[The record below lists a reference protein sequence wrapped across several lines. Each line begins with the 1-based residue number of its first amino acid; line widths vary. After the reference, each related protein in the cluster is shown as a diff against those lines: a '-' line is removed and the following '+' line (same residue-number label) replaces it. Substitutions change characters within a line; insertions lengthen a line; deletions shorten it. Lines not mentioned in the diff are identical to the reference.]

1 MYGYPNYQTGMYG
14 AVPQMQERLNQ
25 MEQAYQPMRVPPIRG
40 RIVTGIEEARAAQI
54 TLDGTPY
61 YFPSPAEGKVY
72 EKSID
77 LNGMPIFKV
86 YALSTTPK
94 QVPVADTI
102 AALESKVAELEK
114 AITAMKG
121 EMGNEPNANTG
132 NDPTFQ

>member
-14 AVPQMQERLNQ
+14 ATPQMQDRLNQ

-54 TLDGTPY
+54 SLDGTPSF
-61 YFPSPAEGKVY
+61 FPSPAEGKVY

-102 AALESKVAELEK
+102 AALENKVAELEK
-114 AITAMKG
+114 AVTAMRG
-121 EMGNEPNANTG
+121 ETENESNATNGNASTV
-132 NDPTFQ
+132 Q